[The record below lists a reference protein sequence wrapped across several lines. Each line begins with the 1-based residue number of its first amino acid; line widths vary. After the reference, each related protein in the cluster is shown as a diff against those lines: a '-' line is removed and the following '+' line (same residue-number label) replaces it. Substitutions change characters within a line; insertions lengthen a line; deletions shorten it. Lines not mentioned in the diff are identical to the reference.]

1 MKSLIVIYSLL
12 NSHLKLRI
20 YRIYGKASRII
31 WASLFDLF
39 VTTAPLDE
47 KMVVLL
53 GLATYS
59 YKRLKEIYELRAFNS
74 IAGRSC
80 VRVMIEDYIMMKYL
94 VKNEQS
100 HDNIWREYQLY
111 GIGLYKLVLSKIS
124 GIQKASGNHISM
136 KIYRTIG

>member
-1 MKSLIVIYSLL
+1 MK
-12 NSHLKLRI
+12 
-20 YRIYGKASRII
+20 
-31 WASLFDLF
+31 
-39 VTTAPLDE
+39 

-94 VKNEQS
+94 VKTRNHMIIFGE
-100 HDNIWREYQLY
+100 NISYM
-111 GIGLYKLVLSKIS
+111 V
-124 GIQKASGNHISM
+124 
-136 KIYRTIG
+136 